1 MSAALEKNLKLLAE
15 SGQISTLKG
24 ILHGIEKE
32 GLRVDSQGIISQT
45 DHPVTLGSAL
55 THSHIT
61 TDYSEALLEFITPVF
76 KESGEALQFL
86 QELHNYTYQ
95 TLGNEEL
102 WAASMP
108 CHIRSDDDI
117 PIARYG
123 SSNVGQLKHTYR
135 VGLKHRYGKRMQA
148 IAGIHY
154 NFSMAEAFW
163 PVLQTLQNNTDS
175 LQQFRSAGYF
185 SLIRNFRRYSWLLL
199 YLFGASPALSS
210 SFMAGRT
217 HDLEHWDEDT
227 LYRPY
232 ATSLRMSD
240 LGYSNKAQSDLS
252 ICFNHLHS
260 YTNSLQKAINTPYP
274 AYHELGIKVDGHYRQ
289 LNSNLLQIE
298 NEYYSDIRPKRVAH
312 SGEKPIHALQ
322 QRGVEYIE
330 VRNTDINPLLPLGI
344 DQPQADFLD
353 LFLITCLLSD
363 PAEISDAEC
372 AVIHQNNDRIVNRGR
387 EPGLTLTRDNQ
398 PISVAAWGALILD
411 DVQKTA
417 TLMDKLYRSER
428 FSNTVSAQR
437 EKLADPA
444 LTPSAQVLAQMQQHG
459 LGYTAFALQQSRRHR
474 QSISATPL
482 AEQQQGYLQQLR
494 VSSLEEQAQIE
505 ASDTLDFDSYL
516 AAYLAQ

>member
-1 MSAALEKNLKLLAE
+1 MSAALEKNLNLLAD
-15 SGQISTLKG
+15 SGQTSTLKG

-32 GLRVDSQGIISQT
+32 GLRVDPQGSISQT
-45 DHPVTLGSAL
+45 GHPTAVGSAL

-76 KESGEALQFL
+76 KESGDALQFL
-86 QELHNYTYQ
+86 QDLHNFTYQ
-95 TLGNEEL
+95 KLGDEEL

-108 CHIRSDDDI
+108 CDISSDAAI

-123 SSNVGQLKHTYR
+123 TSNVGQLKYTYR
-135 VGLKHRYGKRMQA
+135 VGLEHRYGKMMQA

-154 NFSMAEAFW
+154 NVSLPETFW
-163 PVLQTLQNNTDS
+163 PVLQELQGNTDN

-210 SFMAGRT
+210 TFMAGRD
-217 HDLEHWDEDT
+217 HDLDTWDAHT

-240 LGYSNKAQSDLS
+240 LGYSNKAQAELN
-252 ICFNHLHS
+252 ICFNHLNT
-260 YTNSLQKAINTPYP
+260 YTDSLQRAINTPYP
-274 AYHELGIKVDGHYRQ
+274 AYHNLGIKVDGQYRQ

-322 QRGVEYIE
+322 ERGVEYIE

-344 DQPQADFLD
+344 DQQQADFLD
-353 LFLITCLLSD
+353 VFLVTCLLSD
-363 PAEISDAEC
+363 PAEISDEEC
-372 AVIHQNNDRIVNRGR
+372 QLISQNNDLVVNRGR
-387 EPGLTLTRDNQ
+387 KPGLRLTLHEQ
-398 PISVAAWGALILD
+398 PITVADWGNIILD

-417 TLMDKLYRSER
+417 AVLDKVYLSER
-428 FSNTVSAQR
+428 FTQAVEAQR
-437 EKLADPA
+437 DKLTDPS
-444 LTPSAQVLAQMQQHG
+444 LTPSAQILARMQQQG
-459 LGYTAFALQQSRRHR
+459 LGYEAFALQQSRLHR
-474 QSISATPL
+474 QAITASRLSQ
-482 AEQQQGYLQQLR
+482 EQQDYLQQMSA
-494 VSSLEEQAQIE
+494 SSMEEQARIE
-505 ASDTLDFDSYL
+505 ASDTLDFDDYL
-516 AAYLAQ
+516 ADYLAQ